1 MQNKVCRKTLRGLL
15 GCFVQNV
22 HHTLGM
28 LRPPFP
34 LSWCLVIFLSGKLIC
49 LLMEQIIFA
58 DTLSRCLLG
67 CWLVECVI
75 NAIAFKCEGW
85 GKSEYFAFGNY
96 MAIIL
101 QAMALLTDPAL
112 VDGKSMIEPC

>member
-1 MQNKVCRKTLRGLL
+1 
-15 GCFVQNV
+15 
-22 HHTLGM
+22 
-28 LRPPFP
+28 
-34 LSWCLVIFLSGKLIC
+34 
-49 LLMEQIIFA
+49 MEQIIFA

-67 CWLVECVI
+67 CWLAECVM
-75 NAIAFKCEGW
+75 NAVAFKCEGW

-112 VDGKSMIEPC
+112 VDGESMIEPC